1 MQRTASAG
9 VWPSV
14 VSRMTRSGLP
24 SERRRAGRVCGGI
37 SSGYSGGLLPRGLK
51 PDDPK
56 PTAKIRRHQK
66 RASKPPPLL
75 RKGGGITDPFF
86 PP

>member
-24 SERRRAGRVCGGI
+24 SERRRAGRASGGI
-37 SSGYSGGLLPRGLK
+37 SPGYSGGLLPRGQM

-56 PTAKIRRHQK
+56 PTVKSDGIK
-66 RASKPPPLL
+66 
-75 RKGGGITDPFF
+75 KGQ
-86 PP
+86 